1 VPLSNPLNPRVV
13 EDPSLNDAAPA
24 NVKQVHRF
32 KRGPTAEPGAQPS
45 ELELR
50 QEHAENGE
58 LELRPGP
65 LHFQYQQTR
74 VVPDALARLQRSPGV
89 VRMDRSAL
97 AETFKMLRSQLFQ
110 RMRADGHSLL
120 AITSPRHMQ
129 DKSLTAVNI
138 ALAIAAEMDSTVL
151 LVDADLS
158 GQGLQRL
165 FGLEHAPGLAEHL
178 TQGQALNE
186 LLINPGLPRF
196 VLLTAGDQTH
206 LQTRSEAQLHSAE
219 LLGTRAAQHLFAELK
234 QRYPDRFVVVDL
246 PPLLDTADALAF
258 LPQADTTLLVI
269 EEQHTAIADIE
280 AANELLA
287 RFNLIGAV
295 MAKPRPGTQAA
306 HTGRKPWWRRLWPG
320 KRGGT
325 GT

>member
-1 VPLSNPLNPRVV
+1 MPLTTPLSQRAV
-13 EDPSLNDAAPA
+13 EEPPMGEIAPV
-24 NVKQVHRF
+24 NVTQVHMF
-32 KRGPTAEPGAQPS
+32 KRGHDTEPA
-45 ELELR
+45 R
-50 QEHAENGE
+50 AENE
-58 LELRPGP
+58 EARPGS
-65 LHFQYQQTR
+65 LQIQYTQTR

-89 VRMDRSAL
+89 VRMDRSEL

-120 AITSPRHMQ
+120 AVTSPRQMQ

-138 ALAIAAEMDSTVL
+138 ALAIAAELDSTVL

-165 FGLEHAPGLAEHL
+165 FGLGHAPGLAEHL
-178 TQGQALNE
+178 TQGQALPT
-186 LLINPGLPRF
+186 LLLNPGLPRF
-196 VLLTAGDQTH
+196 VLLPAGDQ
-206 LQTRSEAQLHSAE
+206 AQLHSAE

-234 QRYPDRFVVVDL
+234 QRYPDRYVVVDL

-269 EEQHTAIADIE
+269 EEHSTVIADIE
-280 AANELLA
+280 AASELLA

-295 MAKPRPGTQAA
+295 MARPRQGLGQEKKRYTSWWQRRWPARKNAA
-306 HTGRKPWWRRLWPG
+306 RS
-320 KRGGT
+320 
-325 GT
+325 